1 MDEKLQ
7 ASLKERTEKIEL
19 LERFAQFL
27 EDEGYLDADWK
38 NEPPLAIDQFMKIE
52 DEFNR

>member
-7 ASLKERTEKIEL
+7 ASLKERAEKIEL

-27 EDEGYLDADWK
+27 EDEGYLDTDWRS
-38 NEPPLAIDQFMKIE
+38 EPPFAIGRFMKIE